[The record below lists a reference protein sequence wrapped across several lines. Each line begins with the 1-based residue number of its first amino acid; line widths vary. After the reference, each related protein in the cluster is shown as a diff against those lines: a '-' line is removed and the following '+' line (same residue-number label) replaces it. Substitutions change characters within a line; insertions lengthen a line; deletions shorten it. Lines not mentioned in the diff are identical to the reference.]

1 MHNHLKDTLHGRRA
15 RSIGL
20 AARTLDHLAYQFLNG
35 TDALLNT
42 HLEAEDWERH
52 FGRWKPPERV
62 RAAA

>member
-1 MHNHLKDTLHGRRA
+1 MR
-15 RSIGL
+15 GL
-20 AARTLDHLAYQFLNG
+20 LRERGQDANLAYQFLNG